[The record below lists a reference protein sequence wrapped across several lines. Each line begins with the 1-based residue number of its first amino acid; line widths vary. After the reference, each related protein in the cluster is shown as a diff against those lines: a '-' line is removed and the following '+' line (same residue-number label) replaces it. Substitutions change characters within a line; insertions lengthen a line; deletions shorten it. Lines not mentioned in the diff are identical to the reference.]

1 MRHLLCTCTCALL
14 CLGGATAAH
23 AQAEPA
29 PQEQLWLAVADDT
42 LSQMRGGFAVG
53 DGLMVTLGITRALY
67 INGAL
72 VTETR
77 LNLNPS
83 EQLSSTQAA
92 QLGQQ
97 LQSLSLVQNGPGNVF
112 QSRGTQTVQTAA
124 QAASGAALVSNVTG
138 LGPGTI
144 VQNSLDG
151 QNILNQ
157 TTINAT
163 SSGLSMMRAAQLQSD
178 INQAVQQAIGPR

>member
-1 MRHLLCTCTCALL
+1 MRHLFRIGACALL
-14 CLGGATAAH
+14 GLGAASLAH
-23 AQAEPA
+23 AQADSA
-29 PQEQLWLAVADDT
+29 PQEQLWLAVADTT
-42 LSQMRGGFAVG
+42 LSEMRGGFALG
-53 DGLMVTLGITRALY
+53 DGLMVTLGISRALY

-77 LNLNPS
+77 LHLNPA
-83 EQLSSTQAA
+83 EQLTSLQAA

-97 LQSLSLVQNGPGNVF
+97 LQSLNLVQNGPGNVF
-112 QSRGTQTVQTAA
+112 QSGSTQTVQTAA
-124 QAASGAALVSNVTG
+124 QAAGAAALVSSVTG

-151 QNILNQ
+151 QNILNR
-157 TTINAT
+157 TTIDAT

-178 INQAVQQAIGPR
+178 ISQAVQQAIGAR

>member
-1 MRHLLCTCTCALL
+1 MRHLLCTAACALL
-14 CLGGATAAH
+14 CLGGASLAH
-23 AQAEPA
+23 AQADSA
-29 PQEQLWLAVADDT
+29 PQEQLWLAVADTT
-42 LSQMRGGFAVG
+42 LSEMRGGFALG

-77 LNLNPS
+77 LHLNPA
-83 EQLSSTQAA
+83 EQLNSLQAA

-97 LQSLSLVQNGPGNVF
+97 LQSLNLVQNGPGNVF
-112 QSRGTQTVQTAA
+112 QSGSTQTVQTAA
-124 QAASGAALVSNVTG
+124 QAAGAAALVSSVTG

-178 INQAVQQAIGPR
+178 ISQAVQQAIGAR

>member
-1 MRHLLCTCTCALL
+1 MRHLLSTCACALF
-14 CLGGATAAH
+14 CLGGASLAQ

-29 PQEQLWLAVADDT
+29 PQEQLWLAVGDTT
-42 LSQMRGGFAVG
+42 LSEMRGGFALG

-77 LNLNPS
+77 LHLNPA
-83 EQLSSTQAA
+83 EQLSSAQAA

-97 LQSLSLVQNGPGNVF
+97 LQSLSLVQNGPGNMF
-112 QSRGTQTVQTAA
+112 QAGGTQAVRAGA
-124 QAASGAALVSNVTG
+124 QAAGAAALVSSVTG

-178 INQAVQQAIGPR
+178 INQAVQQAIGAR